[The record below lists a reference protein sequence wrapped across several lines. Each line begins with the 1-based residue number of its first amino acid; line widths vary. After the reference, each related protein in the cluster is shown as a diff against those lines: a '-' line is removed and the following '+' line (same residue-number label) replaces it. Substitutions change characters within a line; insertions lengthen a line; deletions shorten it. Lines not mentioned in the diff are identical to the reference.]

1 MILRYA
7 NKRHGKCVSYFL
19 TIVPYS
25 TIVVFTVIPF
35 STLEAESF
43 LVLRVCLAGVMGAS
57 LSLPKKMDK
66 LYLIP

>member
-1 MILRYA
+1 MGNVLVI
-7 NKRHGKCVSYFL
+7 FF

-25 TIVVFTVIPF
+25 KIVVFTVIPF

-43 LVLRVCLAGVMGAS
+43 LVLRVCLAGVIGAS